1 MHPSCDCQDVRTTRA
16 EQPGL
21 ALYAH
26 VRQIRHHLAQLLRDR
41 SELVRAQGEV
51 LLVRGELVPLLR
63 QVNESLTYTQRQEA
77 RAAPW
82 DGETID
88 YAHNAALSVW
98 AERLDS
104 PWFWSATRALHFVVQ
119 PIFTLASG
127 EVHGHEALV
136 RARVGG
142 RELSAGSLLQ
152 AAAAHEQIAAFDARA
167 RSQAIVQVYPQ
178 LPPGERLFINFS
190 PTVIYDPDI
199 CLGATFRTCVETGAD
214 VARLVFE
221 VTEAHAF
228 PDLKLLRRILDGYR
242 AQGARVALDDM
253 GSGHTSLLY
262 LAALQPD
269 YVKLDRGLISG
280 LTPADPRVPLV
291 GAMIRYAHDLGIR
304 VIAEGVE
311 SRAELE
317 IVHGLGADFAQGYF
331 LALPAAR
338 PAPLTSA
345 ARSCLDGQLA
355 GYRDPSLGASPLA
368 TAVTRR

>member
-1 MHPSCDCQDVRTTRA
+1 MNQSFDCQDLRTTRM

-26 VRQIRHHLAQLLRDR
+26 VRQIRHQLAQLLRDR

-63 QVNESLTYTQRQEA
+63 RLSESLTYTQRQEA

-82 DGETID
+82 DGEQID
-88 YAHNAALSVW
+88 YAHSAPLSVW
-98 AERLDS
+98 AERLGS
-104 PWFWSATRALHFVVQ
+104 PWYWAATQALHFMVQ
-119 PIFTLASG
+119 PIFALASG
-127 EVHGHEALV
+127 AVYGHEALV
-136 RARVGG
+136 RARLGEQ
-142 RELSAGSLLQ
+142 ELSAGALLQ
-152 AAAAHEQIAAFDARA
+152 AAAAHGQIATFDARA

-178 LPPGERLFINFS
+178 LPAGERLFINFS

-214 VARLVFE
+214 VGRLVFE

-228 PDLKLLRRILDGYR
+228 PDLKLLRRILDRYR

-269 YVKLDRGLISG
+269 YVKLDRGLLSG
-280 LTPADPRVPLV
+280 LTPGDPRVPLV

-311 SRAELE
+311 SLAELE
-317 IVHGLGADFAQGYF
+317 IVHNLGADFAQGYF
-331 LALPAAR
+331 LARPAPA
-338 PAPLTSA
+338 PAPLTPE
-345 ARSCLDGQLA
+345 ART
-355 GYRDPSLGASPLA
+355 YLGGS
-368 TAVTRR
+368 